1 VAKTELQTESNR
13 KRQSHAEAEK
23 QTGWL
28 AKRHRF
34 FFPKRAALTRRSTVL
49 SLPLQLM
56 FLAQRHGDRHEE
68 AKRDTE
74 NVRTR

>member
-1 VAKTELQTESNR
+1 MAKTEPQTESNR
-13 KRQSHAEAEK
+13 KRQSHAETEK

-28 AKRHRF
+28 AKRQV

-56 FLAQRHGDRHEE
+56 LLAQRHRDRHEE
-68 AKRDTE
+68 AMRDTE